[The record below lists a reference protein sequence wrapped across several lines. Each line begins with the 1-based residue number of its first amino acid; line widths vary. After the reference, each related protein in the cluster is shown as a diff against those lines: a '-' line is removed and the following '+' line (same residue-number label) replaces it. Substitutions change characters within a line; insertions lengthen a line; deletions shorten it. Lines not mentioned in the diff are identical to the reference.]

1 MQNRTVR
8 TTLTLPAK
16 LLEATD
22 RAVREG
28 KAKSRN
34 EFIAQALRSELAAQK
49 RAEIDAAFSP
59 MADDTQYQAEAMMI
73 GNEFAQADW
82 EAFQIGESQ
91 QWGGEKSTMLAS
103 IRLRVLSKQ
112 EFDL

>member
-1 MQNRTVR
+1 MPNHTVR
-8 TTLTLPAK
+8 TTLTLPAE

-34 EFIAQALRSELAAQK
+34 EFVALALRRELADLK
-49 RAEIDAAFSP
+49 KTEIDAAFAA
-59 MADDTQYQAEAMMI
+59 MADDTEYQSEAMAI
-73 GNEFAQADW
+73 ANELAKADW

-91 QWGGEKSTMLAS
+91 Q
-103 IRLRVLSKQ
+103 
-112 EFDL
+112 

>member
-1 MQNRTVR
+1 MDNRTVR

-34 EFIAQALRSELAAQK
+34 EFFALALYHELEAQK
-49 RAEIDAAFSP
+49 RAEIDAAFAA
-59 MADDTQYQAEAMMI
+59 MADDAEYQAEATKMD
-73 GNEFAQADW
+73 NEFAKADW

-91 QWGGEKSTMLAS
+91 P
-103 IRLRVLSKQ
+103 
-112 EFDL
+112 